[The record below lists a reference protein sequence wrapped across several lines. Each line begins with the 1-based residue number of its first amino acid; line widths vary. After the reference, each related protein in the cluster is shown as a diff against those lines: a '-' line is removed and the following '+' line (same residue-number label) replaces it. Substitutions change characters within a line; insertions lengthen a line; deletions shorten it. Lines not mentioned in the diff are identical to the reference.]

1 MYKHCKEK
9 EQRMKN
15 IDKIIFSIRD
25 MIEEFPLKTWSLKSV
40 NDKVHDQKIIITLS
54 IKDHDEDDDKSYQEE
69 FFTITVEKKE
79 TYKKE
84 RVEQ

>member
-1 MYKHCKEK
+1 
-9 EQRMKN
+9 
-15 IDKIIFSIRD
+15 
-25 MIEEFPLKTWSLKSV
+25 MIKYTNTK
-40 NDKVHDQKIIITLS
+40 KYIITLS

>member
-1 MYKHCKEK
+1 MCKHCKEK

-40 NDKVHDQKIIITLS
+40 NDKVNDQKIIITLS

>member
-1 MYKHCKEK
+1 
-9 EQRMKN
+9 MKN

-25 MIEEFPLKTWSLKSV
+25 MVEEFPLKTWSLKSV
-40 NDKVHDQKIIITLS
+40 NDEVHDQKIIITLS

>member
-1 MYKHCKEK
+1 
-9 EQRMKN
+9 MKN

-25 MIEEFPLKTWSLKSV
+25 MVEEFPLKTWSLKSI
-40 NDKVHDQKIIITLS
+40 NDEVDDQKIIITLS

>member
-1 MYKHCKEK
+1 
-9 EQRMKN
+9 MKN

-25 MIEEFPLKTWSLKSV
+25 MVEEFPLKTWSLKSINEEV
-40 NDKVHDQKIIITLS
+40 DDQKIIITLS

-84 RVEQ
+84 RLEQ

>member
-1 MYKHCKEK
+1 MCKHCKEK

>member
-1 MYKHCKEK
+1 
-9 EQRMKN
+9 MKN